1 MFLDKG
7 GMISIVYKV
16 GVEGKYLMKLTV
28 SFFGPIRRPWPE
40 STRGLQVEQG
50 TTVEDL
56 LVTLGY
62 RVEDMRRVATVVN
75 GKRKSLATELRDGDD
90 LRFVLLAGGG

>member
-1 MFLDKG
+1 MN
-7 GMISIVYKV
+7 
-16 GVEGKYLMKLTV
+16 LTV

-40 STRGLQVEQG
+40 SSRELQAEQG

-56 LVTLGY
+56 LGSLGY
-62 RVEDMRRVATVVN
+62 KSEDMRRVATVVN
-75 GKRKSLATELRDGDD
+75 GKKKSLQTELQDGDD

>member
-1 MFLDKG
+1 
-7 GMISIVYKV
+7 
-16 GVEGKYLMKLTV
+16 MKLTV

-40 STRGLQVEQG
+40 STRELQVEQG
-50 TTVEDL
+50 ATVEDL
-56 LVTLGY
+56 LGTLGY

>member
-1 MFLDKG
+1 
-7 GMISIVYKV
+7 
-16 GVEGKYLMKLTV
+16 MKLTV
-28 SFFGPIRRPWPE
+28 SFFGPISRPWPE
-40 STRGLQVEQG
+40 STRELQVEQG
-50 TTVEDL
+50 ATVEDL